1 MKRTVTSVVLAMT
14 AALGMGTAQAANTYF
29 GEDMNNSADV
39 ALATT
44 PLSNTASGSFLANL
58 TGVGTQTFEGFAAG
72 TQGPLALAF
81 PGSSGD
87 LTATLSGGSGQV
99 STVAAGTTNGAGR
112 YSVPSA
118 GSTNFW
124 EVAAG
129 FGGDFTVS
137 FSEDVG
143 AFGFYGIDIGDLGGD
158 LTIQLLDA
166 SGAVVGGQAVGNS
179 TGNDGS
185 VLFFGY
191 VAASTTEVFRSIRF
205 LTNGGAGDFFAFDNF
220 TVGAYCQIV
229 GSNCTPPDGGG
240 GGNGGGNVPEP
251 ATLAL
256 VATALFGLRL
266 TQRRRRG

>member
-1 MKRTVTSVVLAMT
+1 MNKAVTSVVLAMS
-14 AALGMGTAQAANTYF
+14 AAFGMGSAHAASTFY
-29 GEDMNNSADV
+29 GEDINMS
-39 ALATT
+39 ATT
-44 PLSNTASGSFLANL
+44 PLSATPIASAAESAFLANL
-58 TGVGTQTFEGFAAG
+58 SGVGTETFEGFQAG
-72 TQGPLALAF
+72 SVAPLSLGFKTAT
-81 PGSSGD
+81 GD
-87 LTATLSGGSGQV
+87 LTATLAGGAGQV

-158 LTIQLLDA
+158 LSIQLLDA

-191 VAASTTEVFRSIRF
+191 IAGSTTEVFRSIRF
-205 LTNGGAGDFFAFDNF
+205 LTNAGAGDFFAFDNF
-220 TVGAYCQIV
+220 TVGTYCQIA
-229 GSNCTPPDGGG
+229 GSNCTPPDDG
-240 GGNGGGNVPEP
+240 GGNNGGGTVPEP

-266 TQRRRRG
+266 TQRRRG

>member
-1 MKRTVTSVVLAMT
+1 MRKTVAPVVLAIA
-14 AALGMGTAQAANTYF
+14 AALGMASAHGAATF
-29 GEDMNNSADV
+29 RGEDFNNS
-39 ALATT
+39 ATT
-44 PLSNTASGSFLANL
+44 PLSATPLSDAAAAAFLATL
-58 TGVGTQTFEGFAAG
+58 SGVGTETFESFAAG
-72 TQGPLALAF
+72 TTGPLVLSF
-81 PGSSGD
+81 PGSGGA
-87 LTATLSGGSGQV
+87 LAGTLSGGSGQV
-99 STVAAGTTNGAGR
+99 SAVATGTTNGAGR
-112 YSVPSA
+112 YSVPSP

-137 FSEDVG
+137 FSQDVG

-158 LTIQLLDA
+158 LTVQLLDA

-191 VAASTTEVFRSIRF
+191 AAASSTEVFRSIRL

-220 TVGAYCQIV
+220 TVGTYCQIA
-229 GSNCTPPDGGG
+229 GSNCTPPDDG
-240 GGNGGGNVPEP
+240 GGNAPEP

-256 VATALFGLRL
+256 VAAALVGLRL
-266 TQRRRRG
+266 AQHRRG